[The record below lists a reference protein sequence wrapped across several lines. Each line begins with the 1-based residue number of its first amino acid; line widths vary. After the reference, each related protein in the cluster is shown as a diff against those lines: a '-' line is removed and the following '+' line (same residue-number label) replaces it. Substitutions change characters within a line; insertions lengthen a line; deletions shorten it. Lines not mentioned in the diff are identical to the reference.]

1 MQTSF
6 PAIIPAGTTTVV
18 SVGQT
23 ATSATIVSLVPV
35 CNWHFTN
42 ASSNPIQ
49 IRLDPIRQQ
58 TAVFP
63 TAGNP
68 TLGPVLNAND
78 DLVIGIPAVLTTA
91 TQNGFVTTIYISAI
105 SNTAALNSL
114 YITPVQV

>member
-6 PAIIPAGTTTVV
+6 PAIIPAGSTTVV
-18 SVGQT
+18 NVGLT

-35 CNWHFTN
+35 CNWHFSN
-42 ASSNPIQ
+42 NSNNPIQ
-49 IRLDPIRQQ
+49 IRIDPIRQQ

-63 TAGNP
+63 TVGSP
-68 TLGPVLNAND
+68 TLGPVVNAND

-91 TQNGFVTTIYISAI
+91 TQNGFVTSIYMSFI
-105 SNTAALNSL
+105 SNTAAVNSI

>member
-6 PAIIPAGTTTVV
+6 PAIIPAGSTTVV
-18 SVGQT
+18 NVGLT

-35 CNWHFTN
+35 CNWHF
-42 ASSNPIQ
+42 SNNSNNPVQ
-49 IRLDPIRQQ
+49 VRLDPIRQQ

-63 TAGNP
+63 TAGSP
-68 TLGPVLNAND
+68 TLGPVINAND
-78 DLVIGIPAVLTTA
+78 DLVIGVPAVLTTA